1 MANKIKRIAVDM
13 DGVLA
18 DVFEQFLDWDEKEHG
33 VRQLREDLL
42 GRSEL
47 EAFKQA
53 RKHVYTEKF
62 FRSLKVMQDS
72 QEVLER
78 IHRHFDLYI
87 VSAATE
93 FPQSLA
99 EKQEWLLEHFPF
111 IGWEKIVFCGSKQI
125 ISADIMIDD
134 HFKNLD
140 HFKGELSLLYT
151 QPHNALADAGR
162 HRRVENW
169 KEIEQILFP

>member
-1 MANKIKRIAVDM
+1 MERKLKRIAVDM

-18 DVFEQFLDWDEKEHG
+18 DVFEQFLDWDERDHN
-33 VRQLREDLL
+33 VRQLREQVL
-42 GRSEL
+42 GKPEL
-47 EAFKQA
+47 EVFKKA
-53 RKHVYTEKF
+53 REYVYSKNF
-62 FRSLKVMQDS
+62 FRTLKVMPDS

-78 IHRHFDLYI
+78 IHRHYDLYI

-125 ISADIMIDD
+125 VRADIMIDD

-140 HFKGELSLLYT
+140 YFEGELSLLYD
-151 QPHNALADAGR
+151 QPHNALRDAGR
-162 HRRVENW
+162 HRRVHNW
-169 KEIEQILFP
+169 REIEQILFP

>member
-1 MANKIKRIAVDM
+1 MAKKTQRIAVDM

-18 DVFEQFLDWDEKEHG
+18 DVFEQFLDWDEREHG
-33 VRQLREDLL
+33 VRQLRENLM
-42 GRSEL
+42 GQKEL
-47 EAFKQA
+47 EVFKHA
-53 RKHVYTEKF
+53 RKYLYTEKF

-72 QEVLER
+72 QEVLRR
-78 IHRHFDLYI
+78 IHDHFDLYI

-125 ISADIMIDD
+125 VSADIMIDD

-140 HFKGELSLLYT
+140 YFTGELSILYT
-151 QPHNALADAGR
+151 QPHNALAQAGR
-162 HRRVENW
+162 HRRVELAGN
-169 KEIEQILFP
+169 